1 MPQTIIVVEDDD
13 ALRYVYD
20 RTLKAAGYVVHPF
33 PNYRGVLQMLDEGA
47 VVDLLL
53 VDLMLEPGTPHGLS
67 LAAMAR
73 LRRPGLPALY
83 VTGYPDHVEHV
94 ATGSTVLLKPV
105 EEAMLLTA
113 VAGMMVKQ

>member
-1 MPQTIIVVEDDD
+1 MRYGSMYEPDPQGRRVI
-13 ALRYVYD
+13 
-20 RTLKAAGYVVHPF
+20 VHPF

-53 VDLMLEPGTPHGLS
+53 VDLMLGPGTPHGLS